1 MQANTDSEARMKRA
15 MEIVGMKSILEN
27 SDGSFGVPSQTNNNI
42 VYEVRFIEPT
52 WVCSCP
58 DFENREIESCKHIYA
73 VRFWVAANTFLQNKP
88 KPKVFSDDTIQC
100 DRCGSIRVINY
111 GKSSGKQSYYCKD
124 CKHKFTPSLI
134 KKAKYSPEVIT
145 LTLDLYFSGLSL
157 RKIARTINDHF
168 DMNLGSTSIY
178 RWIQRY
184 VPMISK
190 YANSLCPQLSE
201 TWHADELFVK
211 MKGGVSISQNKG
223 MAFLWNI
230 MDRKTRFLLASKLS
244 PLRNKQ
250 GAFEAFKEAR
260 ANSHGSFPET
270 IFTDALR
277 AYVKAHGI
285 KVNGWNPKLIVKAG
299 INKPHANNNRIERL
313 NGTLRER
320 VKVQRGWK
328 SMKSQLAEGQR
339 IQYNFVKPHMA
350 LEGQTPAERA
360 GIKIEG
366 KNKWLTLIQNA
377 SKGR

>member
-1 MQANTDSEARMKRA
+1 MEILGMKR
-15 MEIVGMKSILEN
+15 IVEKN
-27 SDGSFGVPSQTNNNI
+27 DGSFTVPSQTNDSV
-42 VYEVRFIEPT
+42 VYEVRLIETT

-88 KPKVFSDDTIQC
+88 KPKIFSDDTVQC

-134 KKAKYSPEVIT
+134 RKAKYSPEVIT

-157 RKIARTINDHF
+157 RKITRALNDHL
-168 DMNLGSTSIY
+168 DTNLGSTSIH

-190 YANSLCPQLSE
+190 YASTLCPQLSE

-211 MKGGVSISQNKG
+211 MKGGVSIHKNKG
-223 MAFLWNI
+223 MAFLWNV

-244 PLRNKQ
+244 TLRDKQ
-250 GAFEAFKEAR
+250 GAFAAFKEAR
-260 ANSHGSFPET
+260 ANSHGDFPEM
-270 IFTDALR
+270 IFVDALSSY
-277 AYVKAHGI
+277 ANVQHANVK
-285 KVNGWNPKLIVKAG
+285 GWNPKLIAKAG
-299 INKPHANNNRIERL
+299 MNKPHANNNRIERL

-360 GIKIEG
+360 GIKIQG
-366 KNKWLTLIQNA
+366 KNKWLTLIQIA
-377 SKGR
+377 SKTSDL